1 MTLEQLLIQLGLNLS
16 SSFVYDVIKEYFKKE
31 KNPTVEGLKTE
42 LSSSLDI
49 EGAEIKSNNIINFL
63 AENGDITISGT
74 QVYASKSITMTS
86 SQGTKFTFGN
96 NSKSTTDKS
105 SIEAGHG
112 AQIQGQGGARIV
124 QDEDGSIK
132 FYT

>member
-1 MTLEQLLIQLGLNLS
+1 MTLEQLLIQLGLNIS
-16 SSFVYDVIKEYFKKE
+16 SSFVYDVVKSYFKKE
-31 KNPTVEGLKTE
+31 TNHTVEGLKAE
-42 LSSSLDI
+42 LSSRLNI
-49 EGAEIKSNNIINFL
+49 EGADIKSNNIINFL

-74 QVYASKSITMTS
+74 QIYASKSITMAS